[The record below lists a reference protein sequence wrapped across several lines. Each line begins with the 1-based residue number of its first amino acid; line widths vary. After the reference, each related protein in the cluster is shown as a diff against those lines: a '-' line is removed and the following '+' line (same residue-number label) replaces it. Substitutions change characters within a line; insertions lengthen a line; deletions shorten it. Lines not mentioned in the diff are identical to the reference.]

1 MKIKK
6 LRKILIIVLV
16 CVLAISIFNIVKIT
30 HDYKTADTVNKSLQE
45 QFIKHNNIEP
55 SIDPIPEEKITIP
68 ISVDFEALK
77 KANDDIVGWIY
88 CPDTPINYPVV
99 KSKDNTQYL
108 RADLNGKYLVSGTIF
123 ADYRNKDIG
132 IDSNYIIYG
141 HNMKNATMFG
151 TLAKYKEQANYD
163 AHPIAYFLTP
173 NGNFIIELFAG
184 AVVNRD
190 SEIYHPS
197 PKTDVIADI
206 ISKSTFDTSVTINDD
221 DKIITLST
229 CSYEFNNARYV
240 LLGKLNKI

>member
-1 MKIKK
+1 M
-6 LRKILIIVLV
+6 
-16 CVLAISIFNIVKIT
+16 AISIFNIVKIT

-45 QFIKHNNIEP
+45 QFIKPNNIEP

-141 HNMKNATMFG
+141 HNMKNGTMFSD
-151 TLAKYKEQANYD
+151 LKKYLDSDLRE
-163 AHPIAYFLTP
+163 AHKMIEFQTADGVFL
-173 NGNFIIELFAG
+173 FE
-184 AVVNRD
+184 V
-190 SEIYHPS
+190 
-197 PKTDVIADI
+197 TDVIRTNITDERYNQI
-206 ISKSTFDTSVTINDD
+206 NSTDGRTLA
-221 DKIITLST
+221 LST
-229 CSYEFNNARYV
+229 CYGSAKSDR
-240 LLGKLNKI
+240 LLIIAKEVTT